1 MKLLPIQESNT
12 RFLRIALI
20 SSNAVMRMGLHMLLK
35 THPFASE
42 VDDVLL
48 GVNAVEIIVRNKPQV
63 IIVDLELADAD
74 TSELIRKL
82 RAAAEDSY
90 ILVLSGLDDAKLTRE
105 ALAAGAEGV
114 VLTIQP
120 PAVLFAAIESL
131 CGFAPRPGDHRPA
144 QSAINLIGD
153 RSSVRSDDRT
163 RAGVFNG
170 RLTSRELEIVHSLA
184 RGFKNKQIADR
195 LSIKE
200 ATVRRHFTVI
210 FSKMQV
216 SSRQQL
222 LIAAHQQGL
231 IEFGAR

>member
-1 MKLLPIQESNT
+1 
-12 RFLRIALI
+12 
-20 SSNAVMRMGLHMLLK
+20 MRAGLHMILK
-35 THPFASE
+35 AHPFASE

-48 GVNAVEIIVRNKPQV
+48 GANAMETIVRKKPQV

-74 TSELIRKL
+74 TSVLIRKL

-90 ILVLSGLDDAKLTRE
+90 ILVLSGLDDADLTRE
-105 ALAAGAEGV
+105 ALAAGAEAV

-120 PAVLFAAIESL
+120 PAVLFAAIEAL
-131 CGFAPRPGDHRPA
+131 CGFPPRPMDHRPA
-144 QSAINLIGD
+144 QLAIGLISDESSAISN
-153 RSSVRSDDRT
+153 DRT
-163 RAGVFNG
+163 RAEVFHG

-195 LSIKE
+195 LNIKE
-200 ATVRRHFTVI
+200 ATVRRHLTVI
-210 FSKMQV
+210 FSKMHV

-222 LIAAHQQGL
+222 LISAHQQGL

>member
-1 MKLLPIQESNT
+1 MKLSPIQEPNT
-12 RFLRIALI
+12 CFPRIALI
-20 SSNAVMRMGLHMLLK
+20 SSNAVMRRGLHMLLK

-42 VDDVLL
+42 VDDILL
-48 GVNAVEIIVRNKPQV
+48 GVNAVEIIVRKKPQV

-74 TSELIRKL
+74 TSELIRRL
-82 RAAAEDSY
+82 RAAAEDSH

-131 CGFAPRPGDHRPA
+131 RGFAPRPVDHRPA
-144 QSAINLIGD
+144 QSAIGLIDD

-163 RAGVFNG
+163 RAGFKES
-170 RLTSRELEIVHSLA
+170 LTSRELEIVHSLA
-184 RGFKNKQIADR
+184 RGFKNKQIADS

-200 ATVRRHFTVI
+200 ATVRRHFTLI
-210 FSKMQV
+210 FSKMHV

-222 LIAAHQQGL
+222 LIAAHEQGL
-231 IEFGAR
+231 IEFGAG

>member
-1 MKLLPIQESNT
+1 MKLPPIQKSNT

-48 GVNAVEIIVRNKPQV
+48 GANAVEIIVRKKPHV

-131 CGFAPRPGDHRPA
+131 CGFAPRPMDNRPA
-144 QSAINLIGD
+144 QSAISLIGD
-153 RSSVRSDDRT
+153 RSSARSNDRT
-163 RAGVFNG
+163 WAGSSG
-170 RLTSRELEIVHSLA
+170 SLTSRELEIVHSLA

-231 IEFGAR
+231 IEFGAG